1 MPYTIYYHNK
11 STRFWGRTLPIVL
24 ALETAG
30 AEYTVKE
37 PTDGMPEGVGF
48 AVPVV
53 TLACGHSTSQ
63 MPVILDVLGERL
75 GLGGSTPEQKVRCKQ
90 LIMDMMDM
98 SSEAIAGKFE
108 KDKPARADK
117 WLSYL
122 EKKLAAHKFLVSDEP
137 TVADFVAMFALLWVD
152 KLFEVP
158 NASTYPKITAY
169 RAACAELPA
178 MKKIEASGVPALP

>member
-1 MPYTIYYHNK
+1 MPYTIYYHDK
-11 STRFWGRTLPIVL
+11 STKFWGRTLPIVL

-30 AEYTVKE
+30 AEYTIKE
-37 PTDGMPEGVGF
+37 PTDGMP
-48 AVPVV
+48 
-53 TLACGHSTSQ
+53 
-63 MPVILDVLGERL
+63 MPVILNVLGERL
-75 GLGGSTPEQKVRCKQ
+75 GLGGSTPEQK

-108 KDKPARADK
+108 KDKPARAEK

-122 EKKLAAHKFLVSDEP
+122 EKKLAAHKLLVSNEP
-137 TVADFVAMFALLWVD
+137 TVADFMAIFAPFGSTSALRPARPQ
-152 KLFEVP
+152 VP

-178 MKKIEASGVPALP
+178 MKKIEVSGVPTLPSQGQGQGQMPCQRQ